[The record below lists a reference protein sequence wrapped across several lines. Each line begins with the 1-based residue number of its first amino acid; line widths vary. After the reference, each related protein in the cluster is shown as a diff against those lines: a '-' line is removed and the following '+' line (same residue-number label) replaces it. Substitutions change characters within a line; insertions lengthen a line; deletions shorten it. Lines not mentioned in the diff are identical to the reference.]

1 MFSLLNYYYPVGFA
15 NVIIN
20 IPYMVFKNTVGLF
33 HMDTPVKT
41 IFLIKSMQQYFP
53 EITLHHYPS
62 HQTFKITITNC

>member
-41 IFLIKSMQQYFP
+41 IVLINLMQKFFP
-53 EITLHHYPS
+53 EMTLHHYPS
-62 HQTFKITITNC
+62 HQTFKITIPNC